1 MFLLILTVL
10 LLVKCAFGHED
21 LSCSDDEAYSINEL
35 ISQKFKYSLGPTCAC
50 RILDFLLPGQVYL
63 PGAINY
69 TIENTH
75 YWDLREDLSP
85 KCVFVPETTHDV
97 AKGVL
102 ILKSCQSQFA
112 VRGGGHMPVGC

>member
-1 MFLLILTVL
+1 MFLLTLTFL
-10 LLVKCAFGHED
+10 LLVKWAFGREN
-21 LSCSDDEAYSINEL
+21 LSCSDDEASSINEL
-35 ISQKFKYSLGPTCAC
+35 VSQKFKYSLGLTCAC
-50 RILDFLLPGQVYL
+50 EILDFLLPGQVFL